1 MRRPRLLPAAT
12 LSTAALL
19 AVLTATVCALNVRGE
34 APLDGAGSGA
44 DSAVDSAAG
53 AAPDAAQIARGA
65 YLARAGNCMGCHT
78 TVGGAAYA
86 GGRGVPTPFGTVY
99 APNLTPD
106 PSAGIGAWSP
116 AEFWRALH
124 NGRSRDGRLLY
135 PAFPYPN
142 YTRVTRADSD
152 ALHAYLRSLPAID
165 QPNRAHALRFPFNQ
179 PAALAV
185 WRALYFRPAG
195 LTNNLSGTVDA
206 ADSSHP
212 SHPTRSAEWQRGA
225 YLVEGLGHC
234 NACHASRNVLG
245 APAGPLD
252 LAGGLMP
259 VQNWYA
265 PSLASASE
273 AGVAEWD
280 TQAIVDLLK
289 TGVAAPGGKLAA
301 VAGPMIE
308 VVSGGTQHLT
318 QADLRAMA
326 AYLKALPQA
335 AQAHAAANRAAATAA
350 PVTTSVST
358 SIGVP
363 AAAMAS
369 EADTPGARLY
379 EQHCAACHGARGEG
393 APGIYPALAG
403 NRALTLPTPANLVH
417 LVIEGGFAPA
427 TAGNPRPFGMPPF
440 ATVLNDA
447 EVAQVLSHVRGS
459 WGNRAAGVSAQEVAR
474 FRSAR

>member
-1 MRRPRLLPAAT
+1 MTRTWRLL
-12 LSTAALL
+12 LTAALSAALLVALL
-19 AVLTATVCALNVRGE
+19 AAAVHALNLRGE
-34 APLDGAGSGA
+34 APLNAGMSGA
-44 DSAVDSAAG
+44 A
-53 AAPDAAQIARGA
+53 AAPSTELIARGA
-65 YLARAGNCMGCHT
+65 YLARAGNCQGCHT

-106 PSAGIGAWSP
+106 LSTGIGAWSA

-142 YTRVTRADSD
+142 YTRITRADSD
-152 ALHAYLRSLPAID
+152 ALHAYLRSLPALAK
-165 QPNRAHALRFPFNQ
+165 PNRAHALRFPFNQ
-179 PAALAV
+179 QAALAV

-195 LTNNLSGTVDA
+195 LTTDLSSSGDFTNS
-206 ADSSHP
+206 ADPAHSSNP
-212 SHPTRSAEWQRGA
+212 ARWAEWQRGA

-234 NACHASRNVLG
+234 NACHTSRNALG

-252 LAGGLMP
+252 LAGGLIP

-265 PSLASASE
+265 PSLASAAE

-280 TQAIVDLLK
+280 TQAIVNLLQ

-308 VVSGGTQHLT
+308 VVSGGTQYLT
-318 QADLRAMA
+318 QADLRAIA
-326 AYLKALPQA
+326 TYLKALPQA
-335 AQAHAAANRAAATAA
+335 AVAHATAT
-350 PVTTSVST
+350 VTVP
-358 SIGVP
+358 VP
-363 AAAMAS
+363 APLAMPGAASTPA
-369 EADTPGARLY
+369 ADTPGARLY
-379 EQHCAACHGARGEG
+379 EQHCAACHGTHGEG

-403 NRALTLPTPANLVH
+403 NRALSLPTPANLVH

-440 ATVLNDA
+440 ATVLSDA
-447 EVAQVLSHVRGS
+447 EVAQVLSHTRAS
-459 WGNRAAGVSAQEVAR
+459 WGNRAAAVSAQEVAR

>member
-1 MRRPRLLPAAT
+1 MTRTRRLLLAAALSAVVVMATLAAT
-12 LSTAALL
+12 
-19 AVLTATVCALNVRGE
+19 VYALNVRGE
-34 APLDGAGSGA
+34 AALDGAV
-44 DSAVDSAAG
+44 AVAA
-53 AAPDAAQIARGA
+53 AVPDAELISRGA
-65 YLARAGNCMGCHT
+65 YLARAGNCQGCHT
-78 TVGGAAYA
+78 AIDNATGSAYDRATGNAAYA

-106 PSAGIGAWSP
+106 LRTGIGAWSA

-142 YTRVTRADSD
+142 YTRITRADSD

-179 PAALAV
+179 QAALAV
-185 WRALYFRPAG
+185 WRAMYFRPAR
-195 LTNNLSGTVDA
+195 LTNDLSGTVDA
-206 ADSSHP
+206 ADPSHP
-212 SHPTRSAEWQRGA
+212 SHPSHPARSAEWQRGA

-234 NACHASRNVLG
+234 NACHTSRNALG

-252 LAGGLMP
+252 LAGGLIP

-265 PSLASASE
+265 PSLASAAE

-280 TQAIVDLLK
+280 TQAVVDLLQ
-289 TGVAAPGGKLAA
+289 TGVAAPGGRLAA
-301 VAGPMIE
+301 VAGPMSE

-318 QADLRAMA
+318 PVDLRAMA
-326 AYLKALPQA
+326 TYLKALPQA
-335 AQAHAAANRAAATAA
+335 AVAHAAATVAA
-350 PVTTSVST
+350 PIPT
-358 SIGVP
+358 P
-363 AAAMAS
+363 ASAPDAAPTPQ
-369 EADTPGARLY
+369 ADTPGARLY
-379 EQHCAACHGARGEG
+379 ELHCAACHGGRGEG

-403 NRALTLPTPANLVH
+403 NRAVSLPTPANLVH

-427 TAGNPRPFGMPPF
+427 TTGNPRPFGMPPF
-440 ATVLNDA
+440 ATVLSDA
-447 EVAQVLSHVRGS
+447 EVAQVLSYIRGH
-459 WGNRAAGVSAQEVAR
+459 WGNRAAAVSAQEVAR